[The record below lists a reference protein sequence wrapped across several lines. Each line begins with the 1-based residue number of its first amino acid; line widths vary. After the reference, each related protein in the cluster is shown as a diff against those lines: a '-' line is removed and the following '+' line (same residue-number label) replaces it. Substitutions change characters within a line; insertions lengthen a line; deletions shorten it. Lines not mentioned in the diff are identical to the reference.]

1 MTSDR
6 FVFDGKNIYD
16 NLEDKYLES
25 VWEIVEMLNLLNETN
40 VFNRLQGGY

>member
-16 NLEDKYLES
+16 NLENRYLES

-40 VFNRLQGGY
+40 VFSRLQGGY